1 MAENCKVHTYRGTL
15 MTMFGMFTGPPLNVT
30 ILTSIISLVQ
40 PNVYII
46 D

>member
-15 MTMFGMFTGPPLNVT
+15 MTVLGMFTGPQLNMT
-30 ILTSIISLVQ
+30 ILSSIMPLVQ